1 DLAVGDDHVPFRRYA
16 EDGLLVELAAIRRVV
31 ERAAI
36 VGLARDTE
44 AKEQADKGLVGRE
57 RRAAAPV
64 VKVAGGAGP
73 CVEDRPQP
81 IAAGGRRR
89 RRDPAAIEE
98 RVADEE
104 ISALIE
110 WQVARRLTEGIA
122 GDVEHCRRGAR
133 H

>member
-1 DLAVGDDHVPFRRYA
+1 QAVRLAVRLRAGDLAVGDDHVPFRRYA

-64 VKVAGGAGP
+64 VERAGGGGAACGGSA
-73 CVEDRPQP
+73 RPAP
-81 IAAGGRRR
+81 
-89 RRDPAAIEE
+89 P
-98 RVADEE
+98 
-104 ISALIE
+104 SAC
-110 WQVARRLTEGIA
+110 T
-122 GDVEHCRRGAR
+122 
-133 H
+133 